1 MGVYLDTGLHIF
13 DAAFLELE
21 DLVDFLL
28 EVLESSRLHLFC
40 SFRLY
45 VIGDFDLLH
54 VIFISEIH
62 TWFIT

>member
-28 EVLESSRLHLFC
+28 EV
-40 SFRLY
+40 
-45 VIGDFDLLH
+45 
-54 VIFISEIH
+54 
-62 TWFIT
+62 